1 MARVLKEAAGLAR
14 TPSLQIVREQG
25 VMLKKGRATIRATSL
40 KIEVIPTKVQ
50 ALMPTV
56 SS

>member
-1 MARVLKEAAGLAR
+1 VLKDAAGLAR